1 MPVHGRFAPTAVI
14 RQLTGT
20 LIYPAKKL
28 QAAVASLKQTCAI
41 PKTYCKASNTRLARS
56 GGFIAARIPAS
67 GSSGSADNYSV
78 LTLRSSITLRHEGI
92 SAAMMADSSAGVLAV
107 ASTP

>member
-1 MPVHGRFAPTAVI
+1 MPVNGSFAPTAVI

-67 GSSGSADNYSV
+67 GSGSADNYSV